1 MGVVAAKV
9 SVGVR
14 QMCCRVA
21 VSQQGFARAAEHLKE
36 LAQVGISKER
46 LRTIAQREGQ
56 FVLSSQ
62 QRGLLDADFSM
73 EDCRISA
80 KGPKRVYMGTDGVKV
95 PMVTKQEKDRRRKSR
110 APKRPGSKRRQMRPG
125 ADNSYKEFKIAT
137 IYDQSNER
145 RQVVAT
151 GGNHEVLGKLL
162 RRQAK
167 CLKIN
172 EADETIAVADGA
184 EWIRKQFESKVPML
198 DCQILDFYHLSE
210 HIWQASNA
218 CYTQGSDQAKAFA
231 SELLHIAKHTGP
243 TALLTR
249 LTDERKKFRSTS
261 KRKVLKDL
269 LRYIASRFEM
279 CDYPRF
285 IDNGW
290 QIGSGPTE
298 AMCKLLTYRLK
309 GPGMR
314 WDRLGSESIMA
325 LVALQQSNTWKN
337 YWNLQGRAA

>member
-1 MGVVAAKV
+1 MGMVAAKN
-9 SVGVR
+9 SVGIR
-14 QMCCRVA
+14 QMCCGVA

-36 LAQVGISKER
+36 LAQVSISKER
-46 LRTIAQREGQ
+46 LRMITEQEGQ

-62 QRGLLDADFSM
+62 QKGLLDADFSM
-73 EDCRISA
+73 EDCKVSPQ
-80 KGPKRVYMGTDGVKV
+80 GPKRVYMGTDGVKV

-110 APKRPGSKRRQMRPG
+110 ARKRPGSKRRQMRPG
-125 ADNSYKEFKIAT
+125 ADNPYKEFKIAT
-137 IYDQSNER
+137 IYEQSNEH

-151 GGNHEVLGKLL
+151 GGNHEVLGKML
-162 RRQAK
+162 RREAK
-167 CLKIN
+167 RLRIN

-210 HIWQASNA
+210 HIWAASNT
-218 CYTQGSDQAKAFA
+218 CYAQGSDQAKAFA
-231 SELLHIAKHTGP
+231 SELLHIAKHVGP
-243 TALLTR
+243 TALLSR
-249 LTDERKKFRSTS
+249 LTDERKRWRNKS

-269 LRYIASRFEM
+269 LRYIASRFKM

-285 IDNGW
+285 IENGW

-314 WDRLGSESIMA
+314 WDRGGSEAIMA
-325 LVALQQSNTWKN
+325 LVALQESNTWKS
-337 YWNLQGRAA
+337 YWNLQKRVA